1 MMGDKSSFLLYSNLK
16 LLAQLLAI
24 SFFKYT
30 NFVQYIFNYIFHLK
44 IRPLFFR
51 INDAYLRT
59 QICTLVYR
67 IIVPPRLLSFGK
79 FSNPIFGK
87 FSNPPNFISTPP
99 IINLKD
105 FSKSQKQKSQIYCME
120 QQKGVNELLSK
131 YSY

>member
-1 MMGDKSSFLLYSNLK
+1 MYSSVPN
-16 LLAQLLAI
+16 
-24 SFFKYT
+24 
-30 NFVQYIFNYIFHLK
+30 N
-44 IRPLFFR
+44 RP
-51 INDAYLRT
+51 
-59 QICTLVYR
+59 
-67 IIVPPRLLSFGK
+67 PPRLLSFGK

-87 FSNPPNFISTPP
+87 FPNPPNFISTPA

>member
-1 MMGDKSSFLLYSNLK
+1 MYSSVPN
-16 LLAQLLAI
+16 
-24 SFFKYT
+24 
-30 NFVQYIFNYIFHLK
+30 N
-44 IRPLFFR
+44 RP
-51 INDAYLRT
+51 
-59 QICTLVYR
+59 
-67 IIVPPRLLSFGK
+67 PPRLLSFGK

-131 YSY
+131 YSYWSILIE